1 MSNVKNII
9 ANRAQFNA
17 LCAANGASTFMLN
30 VGLIASER
38 FSSEAQAR
46 VLSGKP
52 NTVQAL
58 KIPQIVSEI
67 IADFE
72 AIGYKV
78 IDGRMAQSETE
89 PTAVLYLQHGNA
101 KNTYNELNKLSS
113 KYAQDCIALTN
124 GTDGILLGEYNHI
137 WGDFNPEYFIDF

>member
-9 ANRAQFNA
+9 ANRANFNA
-17 LCAANGASTFMLN
+17 LCAANGASAFMLN

-38 FSSEAQAR
+38 FNSEAQAR

-67 IADFE
+67 IADLE
-72 AIGYKV
+72 AIGYNV

-89 PTAVLYLQHGNA
+89 PTAVLYLQHDNA
-101 KNTYNELNKLSS
+101 RNTYYQLKNLAS
-113 KYAQDCIALTN
+113 KYAQDCIALSN
-124 GTDGILLGEYNHI
+124 GTDGILLGEYNNL
-137 WGDFNPEYFIDF
+137 WGEFNPEYFIEF

>member
-1 MSNVKNII
+1 MSNTKNII
-9 ANRAQFNA
+9 ANRAHFNA
-17 LCAANGASTFMLN
+17 LCAANGASAFMLN

-38 FSSEAQAR
+38 FNSEAQAR

-58 KIPQIVSEI
+58 RIPQIVSEI

-72 AIGYKV
+72 AIGYNV

-89 PTAVLYLQHGNA
+89 PTAVLYLQHDNA
-101 KNTYNELNKLSS
+101 RNTYYQLKNLAS

-124 GTDGILLGEYNHI
+124 GTDGTLLGEYNHL
-137 WGDFNPEYFIDF
+137 WGEFNPEYFIEF

>member
-9 ANRAQFNA
+9 ANRANFNA

-67 IADFE
+67 IADLE
-72 AIGYKV
+72 AIGYNV

-101 KNTYNELNKLSS
+101 KNTYHDLNKIAS
-113 KYAQDCIALTN
+113 KFAQDCIALSN

-137 WGDFNPEYFIDF
+137 WGEFNSEYFIEF

>member
-1 MSNVKNII
+1 MSNTKNII
-9 ANRAQFNA
+9 ANRANFNA

-38 FSSEAQAR
+38 FNSEAQAR

-67 IADFE
+67 IADLE
-72 AIGYKV
+72 AIGYNV

-89 PTAVLYLQHGNA
+89 PTAVLYLQHDNA
-101 KNTYNELNKLSS
+101 RNTYYQLKNLAS

-124 GTDGILLGEYNHI
+124 GTDGTLLGEYNHL
-137 WGDFNPEYFIDF
+137 WGEFNPEYFIEF

>member
-9 ANRAQFNA
+9 ANRANFNA

-58 KIPQIVSEI
+58 RIPQIVSEI
-67 IADFE
+67 IADLE
-72 AIGYKV
+72 AIGYSV

-89 PTAVLYLQHGNA
+89 PTAVLYLQHDNA
-101 KNTYNELNKLSS
+101 RNTYYQLKNLAS
-113 KYAQDCIALTN
+113 KYAQDCVALSN

-137 WGDFNPEYFIDF
+137 WGEFNPEYFIEF

>member
-1 MSNVKNII
+1 MNNKQIAI
-9 ANRAQFNA
+9 ANRADFNA
-17 LCAANGASTFMLN
+17 LCAATGASTFMLN

-52 NTVQAL
+52 NTIQAL

-67 IADFE
+67 IADLE
-72 AIGYKV
+72 AIGYSV

-101 KNTYNELNKLSS
+101 KSTYHELKKLSS
-113 KYAQDCIALTN
+113 KYAQDCIALSN
-124 GTDGILLGEYNHI
+124 GSAGILLGEYSYI
-137 WGDFNPEYFIDF
+137 WGEFNPEYFIEF

>member
-1 MSNVKNII
+1 MSNTKSII
-9 ANRAQFNA
+9 ANRADFNA
-17 LCAANGASTFMLN
+17 LCATTGASAFMLN

-38 FSSEAQAR
+38 FNSEAQAR

-52 NTVQAL
+52 NTIQAL

-67 IADFE
+67 IADLE
-72 AIGYKV
+72 AIGYSV

-101 KNTYNELNKLSS
+101 KNTYHDLKKLSS
-113 KYAQDCIALTN
+113 KYAQDCIALSN
-124 GTDGILLGEYNHI
+124 GSAGILLGEYSHI
-137 WGDFNPEYFIDF
+137 WGEFNPEYFIEF